1 MKKAMTTLG
10 FTIAMMCV
18 CANAYAQADTTQ
30 VTDFTIEEQN
40 ITLIVGESFQL
51 HVNPS
56 DAKVRWTSGA
66 WDFTLNPVS
75 VVDQNGLITALK
87 AGTSYFA
94 VESLDGSSRKQTS
107 VTVLDQGAVRKGS
120 KQFEPTAECEWND
133 IKFRLTDEGTFI
145 AQGTYYGSG
154 SKGSQLNYMVS
165 DQCIFLWFEIDYSDS
180 TKNFYTQPFTLEI
193 PDCYASA
200 YNIYINNR
208 TQAVESNKSFASYSI
223 RRGSPTVGTTNT
235 ESISVKKDDAIIE
248 YPYIYGYDADYSYYV
263 PQVDDIYPIL
273 LYPLSDE
280 ITVIKRS
287 DIEKDSIEVLV
298 RDYLPDA
305 QFEWP
310 NISGLAD
317 LCLVITESGNLDYAI
332 EKLLDENVILFASKN
347 YIRKVYKDLMD
358 LYPVNKVAT
367 YCFTGDISFRYIN
380 NVDVEANKQADALIE
395 SMGLEIYYQGI
406 DGGSAHIQKGM
417 DIIAVANQLQESGRF
432 RLVSPSFIT
441 HKKTLQIQ
449 PIDKTTLPFYYSD
462 NGDKKYLYEVVDR
475 FMVRINPSTNKS
487 LMESI
492 IKRYVEE
499 SDIIWNND
507 SALTVLTNPANVE
520 KAMNAL
526 LMENLVIGVSHM
538 YFNIGDYEFFLREGL
553 RNPKDFGLNGI
564 EMFFKQE
571 VTNDDRLSIINDYNL
586 NLVEEYVKIKYALYE
601 VPKTIDMLS
610 VCNSLYETGYVE
622 YAIPHTTMVYEV
634 ILWNSTTDV
643 NTADSEPQEIGIKYY
658 DLLGS
663 PMDSPTGLTIVV
675 NYYSDGSVNTEK
687 KWFK

>member
-1 MKKAMTTLG
+1 MKQIFFNLKFTMTTIMLALP
-10 FTIAMMCV
+10 IL
-18 CANAYAQADTTQ
+18 
-30 VTDFTIEEQN
+30 
-40 ITLIVGESFQL
+40 LIGQ
-51 HVNPS
+51 
-56 DAKVRWTSGA
+56 DMT
-66 WDFTLNPVS
+66 
-75 VVDQNGLITALK
+75 
-87 AGTSYFA
+87 
-94 VESLDGSSRKQTS
+94 GS
-107 VTVLDQGAVRKGS
+107 
-120 KQFEPTAECEWND
+120 
-133 IKFRLTDEGTFI
+133 
-145 AQGTYYGSG
+145 
-154 SKGSQLNYMVS
+154 
-165 DQCIFLWFEIDYSDS
+165 
-180 TKNFYTQPFTLEI
+180 
-193 PDCYASA
+193 
-200 YNIYINNR
+200 
-208 TQAVESNKSFASYSI
+208 
-223 RRGSPTVGTTNT
+223 
-235 ESISVKKDDAIIE
+235 E

-263 PQVDDIYPIL
+263 PKVDDIYPIL

-280 ITVIKRS
+280 ITVRKMS
-287 DIEKDSIEVLV
+287 DVDKDSVEVLV
-298 RDYLPDA
+298 RKYIPDA
-305 QFEWP
+305 QFEWS
-310 NISGLAD
+310 NISELAD
-317 LCLVITESGNLDYAI
+317 ICLVITGCGDLDYGI
-332 EKLLDENVILFASKN
+332 EKIIDENVILFASKN

-507 SALTVLTNPANVE
+507 SALTVFTNPENVE
-520 KAMNAL
+520 SAMNAL
-526 LMENLVIGVSHM
+526 LMENLVIGVSHK
-538 YFNIGDYEFFLREGL
+538 YFNITDYEFFLKEGL
-553 RNPKDFGLNGI
+553 TNPKDFGLDGI
-564 EMFFKQE
+564 ELFFKQE
-571 VTNDDRLSIINDYNL
+571 VTTDDKLRIINDYNL
-586 NLVEEYVKIKYALYE
+586 NLVKEYVKIKYALYE
-601 VPKTIDMLS
+601 VPKTVDLLS

-634 ILWNSTTDV
+634 ILWYPKTDIK
-643 NTADSEPQEIGIKYY
+643 TADSEPQEIGIKYY

-663 PMDSPTGLTIVV
+663 PMDIPSGLTIVAT
-675 NYYSDGSVNTEK
+675 YYSDGSVRTEK
-687 KWFK
+687 KLFK